1 MLWKTKFAAVSLL
14 ALSAVTAEAAPIT
27 GAFSM
32 VGFDQ
37 ERIMAGDDVIGL
49 DFEDETTLAEESRF
63 VVGSLTGDFVGRLSP
78 GDSGDIIEQ
87 IIFSLPLDVPLW
99 TVGGFSFVAHGFD
112 PVIFEDLD
120 PAAALTVQATGTLY
134 HSDFDP
140 TVALWTYTG
149 QDANG
154 SSSWSAT
161 ALSSG
166 ELTGGEVPEP
176 GILALLSGGLLAAG
190 LWGRRRQTAV

>member
-1 MLWKTKFAAVSLL
+1 MLWKTKLAAVSIL
-14 ALSAVTAEAAPIT
+14 ALSAVTAEAAPIA

-37 ERIMAGDDVIGL
+37 ERIVVNGNVIGL
-49 DFEDETTLAEESRF
+49 DFEDETTAAEESRF
-63 VVGSLTGDFVGRLSP
+63 FVGSLTDDFAGHLNP
-78 GDSGDIIEQ
+78 GQQGDIIDL
-87 IIFSLPLDVPLW
+87 IVFDAPLDVPIW
-99 TVGGFSFVAHGFD
+99 TVGGFSFVADSFD

-120 PAAALTVQATGTLY
+120 PAEALIVQASGTLY
-134 HSDFDP
+134 HPDFDP
-140 TVALWTYTG
+140 TLAVWTYTG
-149 QDANG
+149 QGVDG

-176 GILALLSGGLLAAG
+176 GILALLSGGLLGAG
-190 LWGRRRQTAV
+190 LWGRRRQVTA